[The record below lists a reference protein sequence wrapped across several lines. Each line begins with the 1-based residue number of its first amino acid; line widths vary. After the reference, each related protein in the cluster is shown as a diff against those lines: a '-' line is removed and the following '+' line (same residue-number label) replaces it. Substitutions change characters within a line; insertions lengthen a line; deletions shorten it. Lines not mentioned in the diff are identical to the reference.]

1 VDFECKWNDQSPR
14 YQNVPER
21 FPSNLDGPEAERVRQ
36 TALAAYH
43 AMRCRD
49 YGRIDLRLRD
59 GLPYVVD
66 VNPNCDITREG
77 GFAQTAK
84 VAGYDYGAMA
94 SQIVS
99 WASARRP
106 PERTRQ
112 ASCLRSRGRPV

>member
-1 VDFECKWNDQSPR
+1 
-14 YQNVPER
+14 
-21 FPSNLDGPEAERVRQ
+21 
-36 TALAAYH
+36 
-43 AMRCRD
+43 MRCRD